1 MIRKPEQQLEQMEQ
15 ANVRPGWSARRPE
28 SDIEAEDCDE
38 KKNRR
43 PRTSLRVR
51 RI

>member
-1 MIRKPEQQLEQMEQ
+1 MSEDKYIFLT
-15 ANVRPGWSARRPE
+15 NVRPGWSARRPE
-28 SDIEAEDCDE
+28 TDIEAEDCDE

>member
-1 MIRKPEQQLEQMEQ
+1 MIRKPEQQLEYMVQT
-15 ANVRPGWSARRPE
+15 NVRPGWSARRPME
-28 SDIEAEDCDE
+28 VIEAEDCDE